1 MVEKAYIPQRGDIIK
16 LNFDPQ
22 KGREQAGY
30 RPAFVVSSLPFNQTT
45 GLAMVCPITSRRKGL
60 MLEVDLLENMETE
73 GVVLVFQLKTVDWR
87 ARAVKFIDSSSE
99 DLIQEIITRLETIL
113 L

>member
-1 MVEKAYIPQRGDIIK
+1 VVKRYIPQRGDIIK
-16 LNFDPQ
+16 LDFDPQ
-22 KGREQAGY
+22 QRREQAGY

-60 MLEVDLLENMETE
+60 MLEVKLAENMETE
-73 GVVLVFQLKTVDWR
+73 GVILIFQLKTIDWK
-87 ARAVKFIDSSSE
+87 ARAVKFIESSPE
-99 DLIQEIITRLETIL
+99 DIIQEVITKLETIL